1 VSAYPIALNGQRLR
15 ALVVGGGVVGTRKAL
30 ALLEAGA
37 DVRVVAP
44 EVSAELARVEAQNRL
59 AVLRAPYGPD
69 VLGDATLVI
78 AATSSRDVNSTVAAD
93 ARERGKLV
101 NVADAPEDGDFHS
114 MAVHRSGDLTI
125 AVSTG
130 GVPGAAARIR
140 DSLATRFDAR
150 YEQALSALHRMRTRL
165 RAADTEAWNRA
176 ASDLVGKDF
185 CDVVETGT
193 LPEKVAAWR

>member
-1 VSAYPIALNGQRLR
+1 MSAYPIALNGQRLR

-44 EVSAELARVEAQNRL
+44 EITAELARVEAENRL

-69 VLGDATLVI
+69 ALGDATVVI
-78 AATSSRDVNSTVAAD
+78 AATGSRDVNSTVAAD

-101 NVADAPEDGDFHS
+101 NVADAPEEGDFHS

-140 DSLATRFDAR
+140 DSLATRFDTR
-150 YEQALSALHRMRTRL
+150 YEQALAALHRMRTRL
-165 RAADTEAWNRA
+165 RAADTDAWDRA

-185 CDVVETGT
+185 CDVVETGS

>member
-1 VSAYPIALNGQRLR
+1 MSAYPIALNGQRLR
-15 ALVVGGGVVGTRKAL
+15 ALVVGGGVVATRKAL

-44 EVSAELARVEAQNRL
+44 EISAELAKVEAQNRL

-69 VLGDATLVI
+69 VLGDATVVI

-101 NVADAPEDGDFHS
+101 NVADAPDEGDFHS
-114 MAVHRSGDLTI
+114 MAVHRRGDLTI

-140 DSLATRFDAR
+140 DSLAARFDAR
-150 YEQALSALHRMRTRL
+150 YEQAISALHHMRTRL
-165 RAADTEAWNRA
+165 RAADTGAWDRA
-176 ASDLVGKDF
+176 ASDLVGADF
-185 CDVVETGT
+185 CDVVETGS
-193 LPEKVAAWR
+193 LPEKVSKWR

>member
-1 VSAYPIALNGQRLR
+1 MSAYPIALNGDRLR
-15 ALVVGGGVVGTRKAL
+15 ALVVGGGTVGTRKAL
-30 ALLEAGA
+30 ALLDAGA

-44 EVSAELARVEAQNRL
+44 EISAELAQLEAQNRL
-59 AVLRAPYGPD
+59 AVLRAPYAPD
-69 VLGDATLVI
+69 ALGDASIVI

-101 NVADAPEDGDFHS
+101 NVADAPEEGDFHS
-114 MAVHRSGDLTI
+114 MAVHRSGELTI

-140 DSLATRFDAR
+140 DSLAARFDAR
-150 YEQALSALHRMRTRL
+150 YERALSVLHEMRTRL
-165 RAADTEAWNRA
+165 RAADTGAWNRA

-185 CDVVETGT
+185 CDVVENGS

>member
-1 VSAYPIALNGQRLR
+1 MSAYPIALNGDRLR
-15 ALVVGGGVVGTRKAL
+15 ALVVGGGTVGTRKAL
-30 ALLEAGA
+30 ALLDAGA

-44 EVSAELARVEAQNRL
+44 AISAELATLETQNRL
-59 AVLRAPYGPD
+59 SVLRAPYAPD
-69 VLGDATLVI
+69 ALGDATVVI

-101 NVADAPEDGDFHS
+101 NVADAPEEGDFHS
-114 MAVHRSGDLTI
+114 RAVHRSGDLTI

-140 DSLATRFDAR
+140 DSIAARFDAR
-150 YEQALSALHRMRTRL
+150 YERALSALHEMRTRL
-165 RAADTEAWNRA
+165 RAADASAWNRA
-176 ASDLVGKDF
+176 TSDLVGKDF
-185 CDVVETGT
+185 CDVVENGS

>member
-1 VSAYPIALNGQRLR
+1 MSAYPIALNGQRLR
-15 ALVVGGGVVGTRKAL
+15 ALVVGGGAVGTRKAL
-30 ALLEAGA
+30 ALLDAGA

-44 EVSAELARVEAQNRL
+44 EISAELAQLEAQNRL
-59 AVLRAPYGPD
+59 AVLHAPYGPD
-69 VLGDATLVI
+69 ALGDATVVI

-101 NVADAPEDGDFHS
+101 NVADAPDEGDFHG

-140 DSLATRFDAR
+140 DTLAARFDKR
-150 YEQALSALHRMRTRL
+150 YEQAISALHHMRTRL
-165 RAADTEAWNRA
+165 RAADTGAWDRA

-185 CDVVETGT
+185 CDVVEAGS
-193 LPEKVAAWR
+193 LPEKVAVWR

>member
-1 VSAYPIALNGQRLR
+1 VSAYPIALNGQRVR

-44 EVSAELARVEAQNRL
+44 EVSAELAHVEAQNRL

>member
-1 VSAYPIALNGQRLR
+1 MSAYPIALNGQRLR
-15 ALVVGGGVVGTRKAL
+15 ALVVGGGAVGTRKAL

-44 EVSAELARVEAQNRL
+44 EISAELARVEAQNRL

-69 VLGDATLVI
+69 ALGDATVVI

-101 NVADAPEDGDFHS
+101 NVADAAEEGDFHS

-125 AVSTG
+125 AVSAG

-140 DSLATRFDAR
+140 DSLAARFDAR
-150 YEQALSALHRMRTRL
+150 YEQALSALHNMRTRL
-165 RAADTEAWNRA
+165 RAADTDAWDRA
-176 ASDLVGKDF
+176 SSDLVGKDF
-185 CDVVETGT
+185 CDVVETGS
-193 LPEKVAAWR
+193 LPGKVSAWR

>member
-1 VSAYPIALNGQRLR
+1 MSAYPIALNGQRLR
-15 ALVVGGGVVGTRKAL
+15 ALVVGGGAVGTRKAL

-44 EVSAELARVEAQNRL
+44 EISAELARVEAQNRL

-69 VLGDATLVI
+69 ALGDATVVI

-101 NVADAPEDGDFHS
+101 NVADAPDEGDFHS

-140 DSLATRFDAR
+140 DSLAARFDAR
-150 YEQALSALHRMRTRL
+150 YEQALAALHGMRTRL
-165 RAADTEAWNRA
+165 RAADTGAWDRA

-185 CDVVETGT
+185 CDVVEGGS
-193 LPEKVAAWR
+193 LPEKVSAWR

>member
-1 VSAYPIALNGQRLR
+1 MSAYPIALNGHRLR
-15 ALVVGGGVVGTRKAL
+15 ALVVGGGAVGTRKAL

-44 EVSAELARVEAQNRL
+44 EISPELAKVEAENRL
-59 AVLRAPYGPD
+59 SVLRAPYAPD
-69 VLGDATLVI
+69 ALGDATVVI
-78 AATSSRDVNSTVAAD
+78 AATSSRDVNSLVAAD

-101 NVADAPEDGDFHS
+101 NVADAPEEGDFQS

-125 AVSTG
+125 AVSAG

-140 DSLATRFDAR
+140 DSLATRFDER
-150 YEQALSALHRMRTRL
+150 YERALSALQRMRSRL
-165 RAADTEAWNRA
+165 RAADGDAWHRA
-176 ASDLVGKDF
+176 APELIGEDF
-185 CDVVETGT
+185 CESVENGA

>member
-1 VSAYPIALNGQRLR
+1 VSAYPIALNGQRVR

>member
-1 VSAYPIALNGQRLR
+1 MSGYPIALNGQRLR

-30 ALLEAGA
+30 ALLDAGA

-44 EVSAELARVEAQNRL
+44 EISPELARVEAQNRL
-59 AVLRAPYGPD
+59 AILRAPYGPD
-69 VLGDATLVI
+69 ALGDATVVI

-101 NVADAPEDGDFHS
+101 NVADAPEEGDFHS

-140 DSLATRFDAR
+140 DSLAARFDAR
-150 YEQALSALHRMRTRL
+150 YEHALSALHRMRTRL
-165 RAADTEAWNRA
+165 RAADTDAWERA
-176 ASDLVGKDF
+176 ASDLVGEDF
-185 CDVVETGT
+185 CDAVESGS

>member
-1 VSAYPIALNGQRLR
+1 MSAYPIALNGQRLR

-44 EVSAELARVEAQNRL
+44 EISAELARVEAQNRL

-69 VLGDATLVI
+69 AIGDATVVI
-78 AATSSRDVNSTVAAD
+78 AATGSRDVNSTVAAD

-101 NVADAPEDGDFHS
+101 NVADAPEEGDFHS

-140 DSLATRFDAR
+140 DSLAARFDAR
-150 YEQALSALHRMRTRL
+150 YEQALSALHSMRTRL
-165 RAADTEAWNRA
+165 RAADTDAWDRA

-185 CDVVETGT
+185 CEVVETGS
-193 LPEKVAAWR
+193 LPEKVSAWR